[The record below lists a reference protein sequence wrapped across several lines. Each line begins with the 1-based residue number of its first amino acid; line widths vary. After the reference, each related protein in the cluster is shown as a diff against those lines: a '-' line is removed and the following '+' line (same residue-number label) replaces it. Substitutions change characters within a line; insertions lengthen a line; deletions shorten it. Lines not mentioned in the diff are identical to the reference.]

1 LHLTEMLLS
10 HAMKPGYAFAK
21 EFENQGAPMKAIIYT
36 RYGPPD
42 VLKLVEREHPAPTD
56 DEVLVKVH
64 AASVNAADW
73 RMLIARPFLARMY
86 NGLLRPRRQVLGA
99 DVAGTVE
106 AVGSNVRRFKHGDA
120 VFGDLMRHG
129 WGGFAEYAL
138 APEDAFASK
147 PAGLSFVEAAA
158 LPMAGV
164 TALQGLRDAGEVQPG
179 EKVLIH
185 GASGGVG
192 TFAVQLAKHLGAEV
206 SGVCSTGKVDLIRSL
221 GADHVIDYTRED
233 FTRSDER
240 WDLILAAN
248 GDHPIRDYQR
258 ALRPGGRYVMAGGSS
273 RQMFEALLLGRL
285 VFMGSGQRMAAL
297 SARVNPQDL
306 ALLAELVEAGKVK
319 PVIDRHYPLREVP
332 DAIRYVAGGHARG
345 KVVIDFAGP

>member
-1 LHLTEMLLS
+1 
-10 HAMKPGYAFAK
+10 
-21 EFENQGAPMKAIIYT
+21 MKAIVYT

-42 VLKLVEREHPAPTD
+42 VLKLVEREQLAPAD
-56 DEVLVKVH
+56 DQVLVKVR

-73 RMLIARPFLARMY
+73 RMLMARPFLARLY
-86 NGLLRPRRQVLGA
+86 NGLLRPRRQILGA
-99 DVAGTVE
+99 DIAGTVE
-106 AVGSNVRRFKHGDA
+106 RVGRNVRRFAPGDA
-120 VFGDLMRHG
+120 VFGDLMRYD

-138 APEDAFASK
+138 ASEDAFAAK
-147 PAGLSFVEAAA
+147 PAGLSFEEAAA

-164 TALQGLRDAGEVQPG
+164 TALQGLRDAGRLRPG

-192 TFAVQLAKHLGAEV
+192 TFAVQLAQQLGAEV
-206 SGVCSTGKVDLIRSL
+206 AGVCSTGKVDLVRSL

-233 FTRSDER
+233 FSRGGAR

-248 GDHPIRDYQR
+248 GDHPIRNYQR

-273 RQMFEALLLGRL
+273 RQMFEALLLGRPL
-285 VFMGSGQRMAAL
+285 FMGSGKRMTAL
-297 SARVNPQDL
+297 SATVNPKDL

-319 PVIDRHYPLREVP
+319 PVIDRRYPLREVP
-332 DAIRYVAGGHARG
+332 EAVRYVAEGHARG
-345 KVVIDFAGP
+345 KVVIDVA

>member
-1 LHLTEMLLS
+1 
-10 HAMKPGYAFAK
+10 
-21 EFENQGAPMKAIIYT
+21 MKAAVYT

-42 VLKLVEREHPAPTD
+42 VLKLVEREQPAPAD

-73 RMLIARPFLARMY
+73 RLLMARPFLARMY

-106 AVGSNVRRFKHGDA
+106 VVGRNVRRFKPGDA

-129 WGGFAEYAL
+129 WGGFAEYAV

-147 PAGLSFVEAAA
+147 PAGLSFEEAAA

-164 TALQGLRDAGEVQPG
+164 TALQGLRDAGGLRPG
-179 EKVLIH
+179 EKVLVH

-192 TFAVQLAKHLGAEV
+192 TFAVQLAKLLGAEV
-206 SGVCSTGKVDLIRSL
+206 AGVCSTGKVDLVRSL

-233 FTRSDER
+233 FTRRGER

-248 GDHPIRDYQR
+248 GDQPIRHYQR

-273 RQMFEALLLGRL
+273 RQMFEALILGRL
-285 VFMGSGQRMAAL
+285 IFMGSGKRMAAL
-297 SARVNPQDL
+297 SAKVNPKDL
-306 ALLAELVEAGKVK
+306 AYLADLVETGQLK
-319 PVIDRHYPLREVP
+319 PLIDRRYPLREVP
-332 DAIRYVAGGHARG
+332 EAIRFVAEGHARG
-345 KVVIDFAGP
+345 KVVVDVAEP

>member
-1 LHLTEMLLS
+1 
-10 HAMKPGYAFAK
+10 
-21 EFENQGAPMKAIIYT
+21 MKAIVYT

-42 VLKLVEREHPAPTD
+42 VLKLVEREVPAPGD
-56 DEVLVKVH
+56 DEVLVKVR

-73 RMLIARPFLARMY
+73 RLLMARPFLARLY
-86 NGLLRPRRQVLGA
+86 SGLLRPRRQVLGA

-106 AVGSNVRRFKHGDA
+106 RVGKNVRRFQPGDA

-138 APEDAFASK
+138 APEGAFASK
-147 PAGLSFVEAAA
+147 PAGLSFEDAAA

-164 TALQGLRDAGEVQPG
+164 TALQGLRDAGHLRPG
-179 EKVLIH
+179 EKVLVH

-192 TFAVQLAKHLGAEV
+192 TFAVQLAKQLGAEV
-206 SGVCSTGKVDLIRSL
+206 TGVCSTGKVDLVRSL

-233 FTRSDER
+233 FTRNGAR

-258 ALRPGGRYVMAGGSS
+258 ALRPGGRYVMAGGAS
-273 RQMFEALLLGRL
+273 RQMFEALALGRL
-285 VFMGSGQRMAAL
+285 IFMGSGKRMAAL
-297 SARVNPQDL
+297 SATVNPTDL

-319 PVIDRHYPLREVP
+319 PVIDRRYSLREVP
-332 DAIRYVAGGHARG
+332 DAIRYVAEGHARG
-345 KVVIDFAGP
+345 KVVIDVP

>member
-1 LHLTEMLLS
+1 
-10 HAMKPGYAFAK
+10 
-21 EFENQGAPMKAIIYT
+21 MKAVVYT

-42 VLKLVEREHPAPTD
+42 VLKLAEREQPAPAD

-73 RMLIARPFLARMY
+73 RMLMARPFLARLY
-86 NGLLRPRRQVLGA
+86 NGLLRPKRQVLGA

-106 AVGSNVRRFKHGDA
+106 RVGKNVRRFTPGDA

-138 APEDAFASK
+138 APENAFASK
-147 PAGLSFVEAAA
+147 PAGLSFEEAAA

-164 TALQGLRDAGEVQPG
+164 TALQGLRDAGGLRPG

-192 TFAVQLAKHLGAEV
+192 TFAVQLAKQLGAEV
-206 SGVCSTGKVDLIRSL
+206 TGVCSTGKVDLVRSL

-233 FTRSDER
+233 FTEGGAR

-248 GDHPIRDYQR
+248 GDHAIGDYQR

-273 RQMFEALLLGRL
+273 RQMFEALLLGRAIFL
-285 VFMGSGQRMAAL
+285 GSDRRMAAL
-297 SARVNPQDL
+297 SVTVNPNDL
-306 ALLAELVEAGKVK
+306 SQLAELVEAGKVK
-319 PVIDRHYPLREVP
+319 PVIDRRYPLREVP
-332 DAIRYVAGGHARG
+332 EAVRYVAEGHARG
-345 KVVIDFAGP
+345 KVIIDVAGP